1 MRRLLI
7 AAGLCVLGAAAG
19 LPAPAAQQY
28 PVRPVRLV
36 APFPPGGGTDILSR
50 VIAVPMT
57 EVLRQPVIV
66 DNRPGA
72 GGLLGAE
79 LVAHAERDGYTVT
92 LVSASYAASC
102 AYGKPTFDPI
112 DGIDPIILI
121 GTTGIVLA
129 VHPSVPAK
137 TTSEFIAHARANAG
151 KLNYGSVGPGS
162 QGHLLMEL
170 FKLDSKTHI
179 VHVPYKGAGPAL
191 AATIAG
197 EVQVTAIAA
206 VPIVPHLK
214 AGRLRAL
221 GVTTAKRFSMLPDVP
236 PIADVLPGFD
246 VLHWYGMWAPKGTPA
261 AIVALW
267 NREVARIMRSPE
279 MVRQM
284 GAEGLDAGG
293 GPPRQFYDINKAAV
307 QKWRRVIGEA
317 NIPRGG

>member
-7 AAGLCVLGAAAG
+7 AAGFGVLGAAVG
-19 LPAPAAQQY
+19 LPAQAAQQY

-79 LVAHAERDGYTVT
+79 LVAHAERDGYTII

-112 DGIDPIILI
+112 DGIDPVILI
-121 GTTGIVLA
+121 GTTGIVVA

-137 TTSEFIAHARANAG
+137 NLNEFIAHARANPG
-151 KLNYGSVGPGS
+151 KLNYASVGPGS
-162 QGHLLMEL
+162 QAHLLMEL
-170 FKLDSKTHI
+170 FKLDSKTSI

-206 VPIVPHLK
+206 VPIVPHVK
-214 AGRLRAL
+214 AGRLRPL
-221 GVTTAKRFSMLPDVP
+221 GVSTLQRSPLLPDVP
-236 PIADVLPGFD
+236 PIGDAIPSFD

-261 AIVALW
+261 PIVALW
-267 NREVARIMRSPE
+267 NREVARILKSPD

-307 QKWRRVIGEA
+307 QKWRRVISEA
-317 NIPRGG
+317 KIPRGG

>member
-79 LVAHAERDGYTVT
+79 LAAHAERDGYTVT

-221 GVTTAKRFSMLPDVP
+221 GVTTGQTLFHAAGSCRPSPTCCR
-236 PIADVLPGFD
+236 GSTCCT
-246 VLHWYGMWAPKGTPA
+246 GTACGPRRDPA

-293 GPPRQFYDINKAAV
+293 ARRGSSTTSTRPRS
-307 QKWRRVIGEA
+307 RS
-317 NIPRGG
+317 GGA